1 MSSLVSHNEKRDIKN
16 KIINM
21 KVISKLQPDVKLDT
35 GTTLFKIYEASG
47 YIPIWFTRWWA
58 VHNRKTDI
66 ARVIL
71 LYEEVLKILEENKE
85 LRKLLT
91 TQQEQI
97 SGLIPKV
104 GNNNTSNQFNLNFFL
119 NELINFGIKKE
130 LSWPMPVQLNKRR
143 ITTSEVM
150 AEVLHIYSIANLLVA

>member
-71 LYEEVLKILEENKE
+71 LYEEVLKILEENAVDEPTK
-85 LRKLLT
+85 
-91 TQQEQI
+91 TQLKSTLKDSI
-97 SGLIPKV
+97 TGL
-104 GNNNTSNQFNLNFFL
+104 NNLKSFET
-119 NELINFGIKKE
+119 I
-130 LSWPMPVQLNKRR
+130 
-143 ITTSEVM
+143 
-150 AEVLHIYSIANLLVA
+150 VATPLK

>member
-71 LYEEVLKILEENKE
+71 LYEEVLKILEENAVDEPTK
-85 LRKLLT
+85 
-91 TQQEQI
+91 TQLKSTLKDSITGLNNLKSTYQEDATCV
-97 SGLIPKV
+97 S
-104 GNNNTSNQFNLNFFL
+104 
-119 NELINFGIKKE
+119 
-130 LSWPMPVQLNKRR
+130 
-143 ITTSEVM
+143 
-150 AEVLHIYSIANLLVA
+150 SIEYIIEKICPHVS